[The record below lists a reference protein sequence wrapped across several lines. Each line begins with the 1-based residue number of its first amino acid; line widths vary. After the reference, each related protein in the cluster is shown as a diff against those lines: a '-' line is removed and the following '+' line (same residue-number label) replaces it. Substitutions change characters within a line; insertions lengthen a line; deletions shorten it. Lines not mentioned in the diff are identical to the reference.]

1 MSPFDGAP
9 FIVIRETT
17 RACGYEPA
25 GSPSHAIAGSSDAP
39 TREQVVQAL
48 GGVLDPE
55 LGMSVVELG
64 LIYGIEIVN
73 GIVKITMTLT
83 APGCPVH
90 DVMPAW
96 IRQALI
102 TVPGVESV
110 DVHITFDPPWTP
122 ERINPGT
129 ENRAPLG

>member
-1 MSPFDGAP
+1 MRALDRAA

-17 RACGYEPA
+17 CACEPA
-25 GSPSHAIAGSSDAP
+25 GTAAPAIAGSSDAP
-39 TREQVVQAL
+39 TREQIVQAM

-64 LIYGIEIVN
+64 LIYDIEIVN
-73 GIVKITMTLT
+73 GAVTITMTLT

-96 IRQALI
+96 IRQALMA
-102 TVPGVESV
+102 VPGVEAV
-110 DVHITFDPPWTP
+110 DVRITFDPPWTP
-122 ERINPGT
+122 ERIKLGP
-129 ENRAPLG
+129 ENRALLG